1 MSHRSKKGGAES
13 VPPAEETEASSGN
26 FLTVMQQLL
35 EQQQT
40 QMQDERAKWAQREED
55 LKSEKLEE
63 RARWEAQQEAL
74 QKDRDAERMRANEE
88 WGLRLEE
95 LRLRT
100 EALKRSEV
108 ATVQAIA
115 DTAEKEEKRRL
126 QKRAEKMEP
135 WRDSDL
141 PEAYFNK
148 FEKSW
153 QDARGFSR
161 MRRYTQILNM
171 VTR

>member
-1 MSHRSKKGGAES
+1 
-13 VPPAEETEASSGN
+13 
-26 FLTVMQQLL
+26 
-35 EQQQT
+35 
-40 QMQDERAKWAQREED
+40 MQDERAKWAQREED
-55 LKSEKLEE
+55 LKSEN
-63 RARWEAQQEAL
+63 
-74 QKDRDAERMRANEE
+74 NEE

-100 EALKRSEV
+100 EALKRSEA

-148 FEKSW
+148 FEMTNFTSSTY
-153 QDARGFSR
+153 DHFSD
-161 MRRYTQILNM
+161 
-171 VTR
+171 VHCVSF

>member
-1 MSHRSKKGGAES
+1 MSHRSKKGGPKS
-13 VPPAEETEASSGN
+13 VPPAEETETSSGN

-35 EQQQT
+35 ELQQT
-40 QMQDERAKWAQREED
+40 QMQDERAKWAQRED

-63 RARWEAQQEAL
+63 RARWEAQQGAL

-100 EALKRSEV
+100 EALKRSEA

-141 PEAYFNK
+141 PEAYF
-148 FEKSW
+148 KS
-153 QDARGFSR
+153 SR
-161 MRRYTQILNM
+161 
-171 VTR
+171 